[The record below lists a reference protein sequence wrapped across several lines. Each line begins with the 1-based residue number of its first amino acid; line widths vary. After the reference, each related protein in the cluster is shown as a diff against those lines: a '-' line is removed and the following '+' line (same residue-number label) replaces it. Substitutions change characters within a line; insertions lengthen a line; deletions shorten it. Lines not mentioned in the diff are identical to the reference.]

1 MAGREQSGCERERR
15 LVKQVTLLTR
25 PGCHLCDEARSVVL
39 AAAGPAGAE
48 VTEINVD
55 DDREL
60 RAEYGDM
67 VPVVL
72 VDGVQHGYFRID
84 GARLERALGI

>member
-1 MAGREQSGCERERR
+1 MTA
-15 LVKQVTLLTR
+15 VTLLGR
-25 PGCHLCDEARSVVL
+25 AGCHLCDEARAVVL
-39 AAAGPAGAE
+39 EVADRTGAT
-48 VTEINVD
+48 VTEIDVD

-72 VDGVQHGYFRID
+72 VDGVQHGYYTID
-84 GARLERALGI
+84 PDRLERALSC